1 MDESPPNMETKM
13 LKYKSGKWMSALFKN
28 QETSKTLFQSWVKSR
43 SQWHM
48 GVILPLKAAEWGFEF
63 LTTSVHKF

>member
-1 MDESPPNMETKM
+1 
-13 LKYKSGKWMSALFKN
+13 MSALFKN

-48 GVILPLKAAEWGFEF
+48 GVNLPLKAAEWGFEF